1 MAEIKKIIEGF
12 KHAFA
17 TEGVKL
23 EDCDTDLISKLADIV
38 VRRNIS
44 VPAIMLLESVRPL
57 NFVGSQAM
65 VFFKPIISRF
75 FTKVEYDKLATL
87 LEKREVI
94 DRLIKE
100 IEQKTKQNG

>member
-17 TEGVKL
+17 TEGEKL
-23 EDCDTDLISKLADIV
+23 EDCDTDLIRKLADYV
-38 VRRNIS
+38 VRRNMS

-57 NFVGSQAM
+57 NYVGSQAM

-75 FTKVEYDKLATL
+75 FTSAEYDKLTTI
-87 LEKREVI
+87 LERREVI
-94 DRLIKE
+94 DLLIKE
-100 IEQKTKQNG
+100 IETRANQND